1 MRLKTST
8 TGEGKFTAS
17 CASLS
22 AESCTPAAAVVAAMV
37 TRQRDTLPEMFLS
50 GHRLQ
55 LPLMGVPQQNMG
67 LKAFTA
73 GQGGLPEVVVS
84 QVHVF
89 RVSPAVTG
97 SLLVLLLRTI
107 KLLQDFELL
116 PVMLTYHS

>member
-1 MRLKTST
+1 MLKTGT

-17 CASLS
+17 CCLS
-22 AESCTPAAAVVAAMV
+22 PSAASCTPAAAVVAAMV
-37 TRQRDTLPEMFLS
+37 TRQRDALPEMLLS

-55 LPLMGVPQQNMG
+55 LPFWVYPNRTWG

-73 GQGGLPEVVVS
+73 GQGFLPAVVVS

-89 RVSPAVTG
+89 GVSPAVTG
-97 SLLVLLLRTI
+97 SLLILLLRTI

-116 PVMLTYHS
+116 PVMLTYDS